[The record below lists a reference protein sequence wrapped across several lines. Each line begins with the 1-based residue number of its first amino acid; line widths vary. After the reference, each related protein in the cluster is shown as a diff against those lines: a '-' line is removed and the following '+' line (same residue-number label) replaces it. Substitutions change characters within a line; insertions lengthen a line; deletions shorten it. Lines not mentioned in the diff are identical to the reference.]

1 MSIRIPALLALG
13 LFLTV
18 IQSPVNG
25 QCEKDC
31 AQQETCFKILFDG
44 ESTKGWRGFQKDHVP
59 AKWLVEDGTLH
70 FNPKASGDKGDIIFD
85 KTFANF
91 HLKLEWKIA
100 KKGNSG
106 IFYLGSEDASYKA
119 IYQTAPEMQVL
130 DNERHPDAKLGKDG
144 NRKSG
149 SLYDLIPAVP
159 QNCKP
164 AGEWNKVEVIHKDGH
179 VIHMMNGEKVV
190 EYQVGTEAWKE
201 LVAGSK
207 FPGLNPNWANLASE
221 GYIGLQD
228 HGDKVWYRNIQIM
241 EL

>member
-1 MSIRIPALLALG
+1 L
-13 LFLTV
+13 
-18 IQSPVNG
+18 NG

-31 AQQETCFKILFDG
+31 SQQEKCFKKLFDG
-44 ESTKGWRGFQKDHVP
+44 KTTEGWRGYNKDHVP
-59 AKWLVEDGTLH
+59 EKWVVEDGTLH
-70 FNPKASGDKGDIIFD
+70 FNPKGKGDRGDIIFD
-85 KTFANF
+85 QTFKNF
-91 HLKLEWKIA
+91 QLKLEWKIA
-100 KKGNSG
+100 EGGNSG
-106 IFYLGSEDASYKA
+106 IFYLGTEDPSFKV
-119 IYQTAPEMQVL
+119 IYHTAPEMQVL

-164 AGEWNKVEVIHKDGH
+164 AGQWNSMEVIHKDGH
-179 VIHMMNGEKVV
+179 VIHKMNGEQVV
-190 EYQVGTEAWKE
+190 EYQVGTDEWKE

-207 FPGLNPNWANLASE
+207 FPGINPNWVNIASE

-228 HGDKVWYRNIQIM
+228 HGNKVWYRNIEIK

>member
-1 MSIRIPALLALG
+1 MIRKIPVIGVIGLLLSTIG
-13 LFLTV
+13 
-18 IQSPVNG
+18 SPVNG
-25 QCEKDC
+25 QCEEDC
-31 AQQETCFKILFDG
+31 SQKETCFEKLFDG
-44 ESTKGWRGFQKDHVP
+44 ESTKGWRGYQKDHVP
-59 AKWLVEDGTLH
+59 SRWVVEDGTLH
-70 FNPKASGDKGDIIFD
+70 FNPTETGDRGDIIFD

-100 KKGNSG
+100 EKGNSG
-106 IFYLGSEDASYKA
+106 IFYLGSEDSNYHA

-164 AGEWNKVEVIHKDGH
+164 AGEWNQVEVIHKDGH
-179 VIHMMNGEKVV
+179 VIHWMNGEKVV
-190 EYQVGTEAWKE
+190 EYQAGAEEWDE

-207 FPGLNPNWANLASE
+207 FPGLNPNWANLATE